1 MRGWLIVALLVVA
14 LPAVGVPSRSDATT
28 RQAAVEDSYVV
39 LYGAEAPLDAAREA
53 VRQAGGTIVDEQPA
67 VGVATVRA
75 ADAGF
80 AADVARH
87 PAVVGSAA
95 DVSIG
100 RVPAAEADKRDEV
113 EELGAGLMG
122 DAGAQRRAVRR
133 PGDEPLAG
141 RQWDMRMLHATP
153 RESYRVQPGSPDVTV
168 GIIDTGVDGS
178 HPDITPN
185 FNGALSRNFTTDI
198 PHVDGSCAEEPDRS
212 CSDPADVDEAGHGT
226 HVAGTIAAARNDLG
240 IAGVAPEVT
249 LVNLRAGQDSGF
261 FFLQETVDALVYAA
275 EHGVDVVNMSFY
287 VDPWLFNCR
296 DHPADSPRQR
306 QEQRIIVAATQ
317 RALDYAHDKGVALV
331 AALGNEDTD
340 LGQPR
345 IDDLSPDFPPDR
357 ARRRRVDDSC
367 LTMPTE
373 GEHVV
378 GVTAV
383 GPSTRKAY
391 YSNYGIEEADVAAP
405 GGDLSDFPGS
415 SRFGSPGNLI
425 LSTYPETVLR
435 KEGLL
440 RRDGRPVEQ
449 AATFVLR
456 DCRGERCG
464 YYVYLQGTSM
474 AAPHAA
480 GVAALVVSRHGG
492 PDGGRPGL
500 APGLTRRALL
510 SSATDTPCPAPRT
523 MDYPGLG
530 RRYTAR
536 CQGTRRRN
544 GFYGDGVV
552 NAYRAVTDPFA
563 LR

>member
-1 MRGWLIVALLVVA
+1 MRGWLLVTLLAAALAGVG
-14 LPAVGVPSRSDATT
+14 LPSPSDAKT

-39 LYGAEAPLDAAREA
+39 LYDAEAPLDAAREA
-53 VRQAGGTIVDEQPA
+53 VRRAGGTIVDEQPA

-75 ADAGF
+75 ANAGF
-80 AADVARH
+80 AVEVARH
-87 PAVVGSAA
+87 PAVAGSAA

-100 RVPAAEADKRDEV
+100 QVPTTDVDKRDEV
-113 EELGAGLMG
+113 EELGAGLP
-122 DAGAQRRAVRR
+122 AGAGTRRQGVRW

-153 RESYRVQPGSPDVTV
+153 RESYRAGPGSPDVTV
-168 GIIDTGVDGS
+168 GVIDTGVDGS
-178 HPDITPN
+178 HPDIAPN
-185 FNGALSRNFTTDI
+185 FNTALSRNFTTDI
-198 PHVDGSCAEEPDRS
+198 PQIDGSCAEEPDRS

-275 EHGVDVVNMSFY
+275 DHGVDVVNMSFF

-306 QEQRIIVAATQ
+306 REQRIIVAATQ
-317 RALDYAHDKGVALV
+317 RALDYAHDNGVTLV

-340 LGQPR
+340 LGEPR
-345 IDDLSPDFPPDR
+345 IDAVSPDFPPGL
-357 ARRRRVDDSC
+357 ARRRRIDNSC
-367 LTMPTE
+367 VSMPTE
-373 GEHVV
+373 GMHVV

-383 GPSTRKAY
+383 GPSRRKAY
-391 YSNYGIEEADVAAP
+391 YSNYGLEQADVAAP
-405 GGDLSDFPGS
+405 GGDLADFPGS
-415 SRFGSPGNLI
+415 PRSGAPSNLI
-425 LSTYPETVLR
+425 LSAYPETVLR
-435 KEGLL
+435 EEGLL
-440 RRDGRPVEQ
+440 RGDGRPIEQ
-449 AATFVLR
+449 AAGFVLR

-464 YYVYLQGTSM
+464 YYAYLQGTSM
-474 AAPHAA
+474 SSPHAA
-480 GVAALVVSRHGG
+480 GVAGLLVSRFGE
-492 PDGGRPGL
+492 PDGGRLGL
-500 APGLTRRALL
+500 APDLTVRALL
-510 SSATDTPCPAPRT
+510 ASATDTPCPTPRT
-523 MDYPGLG
+523 LDYAGLG

-536 CQGTRRRN
+536 CEGTRRRN

-552 NAYRAVTDPFA
+552 NAYRAVTDPFL

>member
-1 MRGWLIVALLVVA
+1 MRGWLFVMFLAAALA
-14 LPAVGVPSRSDATT
+14 AVGVPLPSDATT

-39 LYGAEAPLDAAREA
+39 LYDAEASLEAARGA
-53 VRQAGGTIVDEQPA
+53 VRQAGGIIVDEEPA

-75 ADAGF
+75 SNSSF
-80 AADVARH
+80 AVDVARH
-87 PAVVGSAA
+87 PAVVGSAG

-100 RVPAAEADKRDEV
+100 QVPATDVDKRDEV
-113 EELGAGLMG
+113 EELGAGRLA
-122 DAGAQRRAVRR
+122 DARAQRRTVRR

-168 GIIDTGVDGS
+168 GIIDTGIDGS
-178 HPDITPN
+178 HPDIVPN
-185 FNGALSRNFTTDI
+185 FNSGLSRNFTTDI
-198 PHVDGSCAEEPDRS
+198 PQIDGPCVDEPDRS

-226 HVAGTIAAARNDLG
+226 HVAGTIAAARNGLG

-275 EHGVDVVNMSFY
+275 DHGVDVVNMSFY

-306 QEQRIIVAATQ
+306 REQRIIIAATQ
-317 RALDYAHDKGVALV
+317 RALDYAHDNGVTLV

-340 LGQPR
+340 LGEPR
-345 IDDLSPDFPPDR
+345 VDAISPDFPPGQ
-357 ARRRRVDDSC
+357 ARRRQIDNSC
-367 LTMPTE
+367 LTMPSE

-383 GPSTRKAY
+383 GPSTRKGY
-391 YSNYGIEEADVAAP
+391 YSNYGVEQADVAA
-405 GGDLSDFPGS
+405 
-415 SRFGSPGNLI
+415 PGNLI
-425 LSTYPETVLR
+425 LSTYPEAVLR
-435 KEGLL
+435 EEGLL
-440 RRDGRPVEQ
+440 RKDGRPIKQ
-449 AATFVLR
+449 AAGFVLR

-464 YYVYLQGTSM
+464 YYEYLQGTSM
-474 AAPHAA
+474 ASPHAA
-480 GVAALVVSRHGG
+480 GVAALIVSRYGE
-492 PDGGRPGL
+492 PDGGRLGL
-500 APGLTRRALL
+500 APDLTEQALL
-510 SSATDTPCPAPRT
+510 ASATDTPCPTPRT
-523 MDYPGLG
+523 LDYPGLG

-536 CQGTRRRN
+536 CEGTRRRN
-544 GFYGDGVV
+544 GFYGDGIV
-552 NAYRAVTDPFA
+552 NAYRAVTNPFL